1 MSLQHAVYAVLIIRR
16 GVILETEYKT
26 FISFAKLSAWKLSH
40 RKALK
45 MAVLPAV
52 GMYPVVLMIVLS
64 QGLSQY
70 KREVIQ
76 HSKKGSMNII
86 PKVV

>member
-16 GVILETEYKT
+16 GVILETECKNFLCT
-26 FISFAKLSAWKLSH
+26 AWKLSH

-45 MAVLPAV
+45 TAVLPAV

-70 KREVIQ
+70 KREVTQ
-76 HSKKGSMNII
+76 ALEQ
-86 PKVV
+86 VY

>member
-16 GVILETEYKT
+16 GVILETECKN
-26 FISFAKLSAWKLSH
+26 FLCKIVCSH

-45 MAVLPAV
+45 TAILPAV

-70 KREVIQ
+70 KREVTQ
-76 HSKKGSMNII
+76 ALEQ
-86 PKVV
+86 VY